1 MKLSND
7 TKEVLKN
14 YATINAN
21 LLVSPGNKIATMSQ
35 MKNIVSTATVS
46 DTFDTDFAI
55 YDLNEFL
62 SALSLFND
70 PELTF
75 NDQSVR
81 IAQGSQDLTYFYSD
95 PSVVTTPKTE
105 ISMPSVDASFTLTK
119 DTFNQVLK
127 AAAVLGVPDMVLDI
141 GNDSIMDLRVSD
153 RKNDTSNSFSI
164 EVGAESPAKGKKFYF
179 KVENLKLLSG
189 DYEVEVSEK
198 GISRFKNVNKDV
210 EYYIALETA

>member
-35 MKNIVSTATVS
+35 MKNIVSTATVT

-75 NDQSVR
+75 KDQSVR
-81 IAQGSQDLTYFYSD
+81 IAQGSQDLTYF
-95 PSVVTTPKTE
+95 
-105 ISMPSVDASFTLTK
+105 
-119 DTFNQVLK
+119 
-127 AAAVLGVPDMVLDI
+127 
-141 GNDSIMDLRVSD
+141 
-153 RKNDTSNSFSI
+153 
-164 EVGAESPAKGKKFYF
+164 
-179 KVENLKLLSG
+179 
-189 DYEVEVSEK
+189 
-198 GISRFKNVNKDV
+198 
-210 EYYIALETA
+210 

>member
-105 ISMPSVDASFTLTK
+105 ITMPSVDASFTLTK

-141 GNDSIMDLRVSD
+141 GEDSIMDLRVSD
-153 RKNDTSNSFSI
+153 RKNDTSN
-164 EVGAESPAKGKKFYF
+164 
-179 KVENLKLLSG
+179 LSL
-189 DYEVEVSEK
+189 
-198 GISRFKNVNKDV
+198 IH
-210 EYYIALETA
+210 I

>member
-35 MKNIVSTATVS
+35 MKNIVSTATVT

-75 NDQSVR
+75 NEQSVR

-127 AAAVLGVPDMVLDI
+127 APPQFLVCLIWFLISVTI
-141 GNDSIMDLRVSD
+141 VSW
-153 RKNDTSNSFSI
+153 TC
-164 EVGAESPAKGKKFYF
+164 E
-179 KVENLKLLSG
+179 
-189 DYEVEVSEK
+189 
-198 GISRFKNVNKDV
+198 
-210 EYYIALETA
+210 

>member
-105 ISMPSVDASFTLTK
+105 ISMPSVDASFTLTRIHLIK
-119 DTFNQVLK
+119 YSRRLQFLVCLIWFLILV
-127 AAAVLGVPDMVLDI
+127 AI
-141 GNDSIMDLRVSD
+141 VSW
-153 RKNDTSNSFSI
+153 TC
-164 EVGAESPAKGKKFYF
+164 E
-179 KVENLKLLSG
+179 
-189 DYEVEVSEK
+189 
-198 GISRFKNVNKDV
+198 
-210 EYYIALETA
+210 